1 MTNATDN
8 REEYEIEVLRT
19 REALEAIEAE
29 VGHFKE
35 LVGKLEE
42 ECREKERVIEE
53 QRQSL
58 IKLT

>member
-19 REALEAIEAE
+19 REALETIEAE
-29 VGHFKE
+29 VRHFKE

-42 ECREKERVIEE
+42 ECREKERVIE
-53 QRQSL
+53 
-58 IKLT
+58 